1 MQDRKGLRNEARPY
15 KNLYSN
21 FTGFCYIPT
30 ETCGESGSSPHVHDG
45 VQEGDRVEKH
55 PLETGRKNTQLATP
69 SWTNAPFSAFLIRKP
84 IPRKLTLA
92 AKFDNF
98 PAGAVR
104 MVSTDTHASDND
116 PSSPQEQTKET
127 PLKICKKE
135 SLATRSGTLICS
147 PPEVKAVEDRADV
160 STSVTKVDSFSDSP
174 LDETRVKCSPTQ
186 MEESAS
192 QENDKFSEKFP
203 EGTIKVFKFSLN
215 NFSTPV
221 HLPVSATSNPDCERP
236 LENLQAM
243 ETDTSTD
250 EVISKLR
257 STDSKAVSEGEGR
270 PFLLME
276 ADVKSSLL
284 ETKIECDQS
293 VSDQQLLEDHENN
306 FLFTM
311 DIEGLL
317 IENQHKRKPRKRKK
331 LQGSS
336 DASTDRRIAFC
347 GPSDTSSC
355 EQSAIN
361 VAKCKKRWG
370 HKRLKKD
377 STREEQNSKSEGVRK
392 CFPNAF
398 VSIRIPSAEIRDKLG
413 EIQRAMVAYDKTLQ
427 STLVSLDKLHLTLI
441 ILRLDSEEE
450 RVR

>member
-1 MQDRKGLRNEARPY
+1 M
-15 KNLYSN
+15 YSN
-21 FTGFCYIPT
+21 FTAFSA

-45 VQEGDRVEKH
+45 VQEGKKLLGTE
-55 PLETGRKNTQLATP
+55 RKNTQLATP
-69 SWTNAPFSAFLIRKP
+69 SWTNVPFSAFLIRKP

-98 PAGAVR
+98 PAGAMR
-104 MVSTDTHASDND
+104 MVSTDMHASDDD
-116 PSSPQEQTKET
+116 PSSPQEQTKEP

-147 PPEVKAVEDRADV
+147 PPEVKAVEDCADL
-160 STSVTKVDSFSDSP
+160 STSVTNVDSFPDSP
-174 LDETRVKCSPTQ
+174 LDEARVKCSPTQ
-186 MEESAS
+186 MEGSAS

-203 EGTIKVFKFSLN
+203 EGAVKVFKFSLS

-221 HLPVSATSNPDCERP
+221 HSPVPATHNLDCERP
-236 LENLQAM
+236 LEDLQAM
-243 ETDTSTD
+243 ETGTSTD

-257 STDSKAVSEGEGR
+257 STNSKAVSEGEIR

-276 ADVKSSLL
+276 PDVKSSLL
-284 ETKIECDQS
+284 ETEIECDQS
-293 VSDQQLLEDHENN
+293 VSDQQLLEDHETN

-311 DIEGLL
+311 DVEGLL
-317 IENQHKRKPRKRKK
+317 IQNQHKQKPRKHKK
-331 LQGSS
+331 SQGSY
-336 DASTDRRIAFC
+336 DVSTDGRITFC

-355 EQSAIN
+355 EQSAMN

-370 HKRLKKD
+370 HKRLKRG
-377 STREEQNSKSEGVRK
+377 STREEQNSESEGVRK
-392 CFPNAF
+392 SSPNAF

-413 EIQRAMVAYDKTLQ
+413 KIQRAMVAYDKTLQ
-427 STLVSLDKLHLTLI
+427 STLVSLDKLHLTLFV
-441 ILRLDSEEE
+441 LRLDSEEE